1 MAAKKK
7 KTKSGKKQSYTPYI
21 IGGTVLIAGLGGAY
35 YLSRRSA
42 GAGGAGGAGGPAPRL
57 PMAKPFQSLSRQ
69 EVMQRT
75 AAHQQQWRE
84 GGGLEGYCANNPNHP
99 RCAGEY
105 GGTLED
111 LWSAGTSLF
120 DSAAK
125 ATNQAMRATVDA
137 AEGAMRA
144 TVDAAEGAARVTVDA
159 AEGAFDAALSPVKSY
174 QQNREEEAQREKR
187 LREKLKKKLQ
197 RSEAATRKANTRMW
211 VGISILTIGVL
222 SPLFIKKEKV

>member
-7 KTKSGKKQSYTPYI
+7 KTKSEKKQSYTPYI

-42 GAGGAGGAGGPAPRL
+42 GAGAGAGGAGGPAPRL
-57 PMAKPFQSLSRQ
+57 TMAKPFQSLSRQ

-84 GGGLEGYCANNPNHP
+84 GGGLERYCANNPNHP

-105 GGTLED
+105 GGVRDTLAD
-111 LWSAGTSLF
+111 LWSGGTSLF
-120 DSAAK
+120 DSTVKSAGKVA
-125 ATNQAMRATVDA
+125 QATV
-137 AEGAMRA
+137 
-144 TVDAAEGAARVTVDA
+144 
-159 AEGAFDAALSPVKSY
+159 DAALSPVESY
-174 QQNREEEAQREKR
+174 QQNRAEEAQRE
-187 LREKLKKKLQ
+187 EKLQKKLQ

-211 VGISILTIGVL
+211 IGLSILTVGVL
-222 SPLFIKKEKV
+222 APLFIRKKGA

>member
-57 PMAKPFQSLSRQ
+57 PMAKPFQSLSRR

-84 GGGLEGYCANNPNHP
+84 GGGLERYCANNPNHP

-105 GGTLED
+105 GGVRDTLAD
-111 LWSAGTSLF
+111 LWSGGTSLF
-120 DSAAK
+120 DSTVKSAGRVA
-125 ATNQAMRATVDA
+125 QATV
-137 AEGAMRA
+137 
-144 TVDAAEGAARVTVDA
+144 
-159 AEGAFDAALSPVKSY
+159 DAALSPVESY
-174 QQNREEEAQREKR
+174 QQNRAEEAQRE
-187 LREKLKKKLQ
+187 EKLQKKLQ
-197 RSEAATRKANTRMW
+197 RSEADARKANTRMW
-211 VGISILTIGVL
+211 IGLSILTIGVL
-222 SPLFIKKEKV
+222 SPFFIKKNREG